1 MADRN
6 QDNSISN
13 QQSVD
18 FGTRLKTIREYN
30 GLSQRELAK
39 RAGVPHSSISMI
51 EQGLNSPSI
60 NSLAKI
66 LGGIPMSIAHFF
78 SCDISHLKEQIF
90 RAADLRATQRTI
102 SNTISVQTIPLQ
114 NTMTSA
120 RFEKVAYAVGS
131 DTGDAPQYSTQAISG
146 FILSGSIE
154 LTLNS
159 EVAQLVS
166 GDAFSLGITQ
176 AYRLRNLSQF
186 EDCIILTCNT

>member
-1 MADRN
+1 MADLKPE
-6 QDNSISN
+6 DSISN

-18 FGTRLKTIREYN
+18 FGTRLKYIREYN

-78 SCDISHLKEQIF
+78 SCDISQLNEQIF
-90 RAADLRATQRTI
+90 RAADLRAKQCTI
-102 SNTISVQTIPLQ
+102 SNVISVQTIPLQ
-114 NTMTSA
+114 NTMTST
-120 RFEKVAYAVGS
+120 RFERVAYAAGS
-131 DTGDAPQYSTQAISG
+131 DTGDAPQYSTQAFSG
-146 FILSGSIE
+146 FIVSGAIE

-159 EVAQLVS
+159 EVALLIQ
-166 GDAFSLGITQ
+166 GDAFSLGATQ
-176 AYRLRNLSQF
+176 AYRLRNLSLI
-186 EDCIILTCNT
+186 EDCIILTCNS

>member
-1 MADRN
+1 MADLN
-6 QDNSISN
+6 QDDSSFN

-18 FGTRLKTIREYN
+18 FGSRLKYIREYN

-78 SCDISHLKEQIF
+78 SCDISQLNEQIF
-90 RAADLRATQRTI
+90 RAADLQAKQRTI
-102 SNTISVQTIPLQ
+102 SNSVSIQSIPLQ
-114 NTMTSA
+114 GANTNT
-120 RFEKVAYAVGS
+120 RFEKVSYTAGS
-131 DTGDAPQYSTQAISG
+131 DTGNAPQYSTQAVSG

-154 LTLNS
+154 LTLNA
-159 EVAQLVS
+159 EVALLVQ
-166 GDAFSLGITQ
+166 GDAFSLGATQ
-176 AYRLRNLSQF
+176 AYRLRNLSLV

>member
-1 MADRN
+1 MLNPPSDEV
-6 QDNSISN
+6 ITN

-18 FGTRLKTIREYN
+18 FGTRLKAIREYN

-78 SCDISHLKEQIF
+78 SCDLSHLNEQIF
-90 RAADLRATQRTI
+90 RAADLNAKQRRIAEHITA
-102 SNTISVQTIPLQ
+102 QTIPLQ
-114 NTMTSA
+114 NTDNST
-120 RFEKVAYAVGS
+120 RFERMTYAVGS
-131 DTGDAPQYSTQAISG
+131 DTGEVPQYSAQAFSG
-146 FILSGSIE
+146 FIVSGSIE

-159 EVAQLVS
+159 EVSLLNS
-166 GDAFSLGITQ
+166 GDAFSLGATQ
-176 AYRLRNLSQF
+176 AYRLRNLSAS
-186 EDCIILTCNT
+186 EVCVIVVCNT

>member
-1 MADRN
+1 MADLN
-6 QDNSISN
+6 QDDSITN

-18 FGTRLKTIREYN
+18 FGTRLKYIREYN

-78 SCDISHLKEQIF
+78 SCDISLLKDQIF
-90 RAADLRATQRTI
+90 RAADLRAKQRAI
-102 SNTISVQTIPLQ
+102 SSTISVQTIPLQ
-114 NTMTSA
+114 NTTTST
-120 RFEKVAYAVGS
+120 RFEKVAYAAGS
-131 DTGDAPQYSTQAISG
+131 DTGDAPQYSAQAFG
-146 FILSGSIE
+146 GYILSGAIE

-159 EVAQLVS
+159 EVVQLVS
-166 GDAFSLGITQ
+166 GDAFSLGATQ
-176 AYRLRNLSQF
+176 AYRLRNLSLT

>member
-1 MADRN
+1 MLNPPSDDAV
-6 QDNSISN
+6 SN
-13 QQSVD
+13 QYSVD

-78 SCDISHLKEQIF
+78 SCDISHLNEQIF
-90 RAADLRATQRTI
+90 RAADLEAKQRLI
-102 SNTISVQTIPLQ
+102 AEHILAQTIPLQ
-114 NTMTSA
+114 NTTSSTH
-120 RFEKVAYAVGS
+120 FERVIYAVGS
-131 DTGDAPQYSTQAISG
+131 DTGEVPQYSAQGFSG
-146 FILSGSIE
+146 FVVSGAIE
-154 LTLNS
+154 LTLNAEIS
-159 EVAQLVS
+159 LLNS

-176 AYRLRNLSQF
+176 AYRLRNLSSS
-186 EDCIILTCNT
+186 EACVILECRV

>member
-1 MADRN
+1 MADLKPE
-6 QDNSISN
+6 DSISN

-18 FGTRLKTIREYN
+18 FGTRLKYIREYN

-78 SCDISHLKEQIF
+78 SCDISQLNEQIF
-90 RAADLRATQRTI
+90 RAADLRAKQRTI
-102 SNTISVQTIPLQ
+102 SSTISVQTIPLQ
-114 NTMTSA
+114 NTMSST
-120 RFEKVAYAVGS
+120 RFEKIAYAAGS
-131 DTGDAPQYSTQAISG
+131 DTGDAPQYSTQAFSG

-159 EVAQLVS
+159 EVALLVQ
-166 GDAFSLGITQ
+166 GDAFSLGATQ
-176 AYRLRNLSQF
+176 AYRLRNLSLV
-186 EDCIILTCNT
+186 EDCIILTCNS

>member
-1 MADRN
+1 MPNPPSDDVIA
-6 QDNSISN
+6 N

-18 FGTRLKTIREYN
+18 FGARLKCIREYN

-78 SCDISHLKEQIF
+78 SCDLSHLSEQIF
-90 RAADLRATQRTI
+90 RAADLNAKQRRIAEHI
-102 SNTISVQTIPLQ
+102 SAQTIPLQ
-114 NTMTSA
+114 NTTSNTT
-120 RFEKVAYAVGS
+120 FERVIYAVGS
-131 DTGDAPQYSTQAISG
+131 DSGEVPHYSTQACSG
-146 FILSGSIE
+146 FIVSGRIE

-159 EVAQLVS
+159 EVAVLNS
-166 GDAFSLGITQ
+166 GDAFSMGATQ
-176 AYRLRNLSQF
+176 AYRLRNLSAT
-186 EDCIILTCNT
+186 EACVIVVCNA